1 MKQIFT
7 KAQKRIDNI
16 ILSVPIAIK
25 VVGIGLIPILIL
37 GASLNYWIVTGL
49 SGWLSY
55 ILIDARVQAAMNVGA
70 RSVALITILGSILSI
85 LVSLF
90 LTFILMRPILAL
102 RKMAQQV
109 ADGHLDTRAK
119 VWAKDEIGE
128 LAIAVNTMTD
138 HLLATQDDMIRIN
151 RIQDT
156 INKIALASEQKT
168 EIHDALYKTLESIL
182 SNMGLKTGWV
192 YLRDPERQIFHLAS
206 WCGVP
211 EDLQKYLLHEPED
224 ALCSCQI
231 NLVSG
236 ESQIDERKCGRLE
249 NCQST
254 IPIPPP
260 HYNPISRTRSEIRS
274 NQLAP

>member
-85 LVSLF
+85 FVSLF

-138 HLLATQDDMIRIN
+138 HLLATQDDMTRIN
-151 RIQDT
+151 RI
-156 INKIALASEQKT
+156 
-168 EIHDALYKTLESIL
+168 
-182 SNMGLKTGWV
+182 
-192 YLRDPERQIFHLAS
+192 
-206 WCGVP
+206 
-211 EDLQKYLLHEPED
+211 
-224 ALCSCQI
+224 
-231 NLVSG
+231 
-236 ESQIDERKCGRLE
+236 
-249 NCQST
+249 
-254 IPIPPP
+254 
-260 HYNPISRTRSEIRS
+260 
-274 NQLAP
+274 